1 MQSTQGSWCSV
12 RFGHG
17 DVVMQMVAFSLMQL
31 MEVSP
36 AGTGTW
42 ILRGEE
48 WLFAGGLARL
58 PDVEGPVGGRKDHRL
73 QP

>member
-1 MQSTQGSWCSV
+1 
-12 RFGHG
+12 
-17 DVVMQMVAFSLMQL
+17 MQMVAFSLMQL

-58 PDVEGPVGGRKDHRL
+58 PDVDGPVGGRKDHRL